1 MKTDEQTQVKTVGT
15 TQFDI
20 KSMIYV
26 VRNQQVMIDS
36 DLAML
41 YQVETKRLNEAVKRN
56 IARFPKEFRFQ
67 LTAEETESLRS
78 QFATLN

>member
-1 MKTDEQTQVKTVGT
+1 MADMEQKTLVEVNNSVQEPNTET

-36 DLAML
+36 D
-41 YQVETKRLNEAVKRN
+41 
-56 IARFPKEFRFQ
+56 
-67 LTAEETESLRS
+67 
-78 QFATLN
+78 